1 MAESLD
7 QLKESFVEE
16 TRELINELENILLSI
31 EDELVEHA
39 TIDQIFRIIHTI
51 KGSGGMLGYENIL
64 AMTHDLEDIYDRV
77 RGNDMDFTNE
87 LKYISLE
94 TIDVLKFLIT
104 DDGNLNSE
112 QKRKFDTICNKIQIF
127 GGKGAKWEGKSQHTS
142 EQEKDDEVIT
152 RTYFLKYL
160 PQKVLPEYISDPAY
174 LIEELSLMG
183 SSVVYALDG
192 LSFSKN
198 QFKGLSPKTKWVVF
212 LSTNEDP
219 SNILEI
225 FDLVQFDAEI
235 ILEEITEGDLFS
247 IDAARHE
254 LENFTKDIFK
264 KKVEDLYLLSAK
276 YSNQLK
282 GGIFF
287 QQNTNPDLND
297 SAASNGR
304 IIKSIRVATEQIDQL
319 MNLVSEMVT
328 LQARLNLLS
337 ENIKDAE
344 LTAVV
349 EKYATFSKQLR
360 DNAYTISLVPFGV
373 ALTRYKR
380 LVHDLSEQLG
390 KKVDFVTE
398 GADTVLDKK
407 IIEQLS
413 DPIMHILRNCLDHG
427 LESPDERIFAGKSE
441 TGTIRM
447 NIFHKSNNVHI
458 KIADDGVGIDAE
470 KIRKVAIEKGI
481 IEYNQNLTN
490 KELINLVFLPGFSS
504 KEVVS
509 NLSGRGVG
517 LDVVKKNIADIR
529 GVVEIDTEV
538 GQGTVFTIILPLTL
552 SIIDGLQVRIQNR
565 DFIIPLMQVD
575 KILTIDNFKGQ
586 GRLNQ
591 FMEHE
596 GKQIPYFNLRKDFD
610 IPGEVPERQ
619 EIVLV
624 SFDKEQ
630 VALIVDFVVGENQTV
645 LKPMGKHYKYQ
656 DFISGGTI
664 LGDGTVALVLDIN
677 KIVIEFSKNK

>member
-39 TIDQIFRIIHTI
+39 TIDQIFRIVHTI

-112 QKRKFDTICNKIQIF
+112 QKQKFDTICNKIQIF
-127 GGKGAKWEGKSQHTS
+127 GGKGAKWEGKTNTHS
-142 EQEKDDEVIT
+142 EQEQLDEVLT
-152 RTYFLKYL
+152 RTYFVKYL
-160 PQKVLPEYISDPAY
+160 PQKVLPEYISDPAF

-183 SSVVYALDG
+183 SSVVYSLDG
-192 LSFSKN
+192 LSFAKN
-198 QFKGLSPKTKWVVF
+198 QFKGLSPKTKWIVF

-219 SNILEI
+219 ANILEI

-235 ILEEITEGDLFS
+235 ILEEIAKGDLFS
-247 IDAARHE
+247 IDIARQE

-264 KKVEDLYLLSAK
+264 KKIEDLYLLAAK
-276 YSNQLK
+276 YNNQLK
-282 GGIFF
+282 GGNFF
-287 QQNTNPDLND
+287 QQNSNPDMND

-337 ENIKDAE
+337 DTIKDTE

-427 LESPDERIFAGKSE
+427 LESPEERIFAGKSE

-458 KIADDGVGIDAE
+458 KISDDGVGIDAE

-481 IEYNQNLTN
+481 IEYNQTLTN

-538 GQGTVFTIILPLTL
+538 GKGTVFTIILPLTL

-575 KILTIDNFKGQ
+575 KILTIDNFKGK
-586 GRLNQ
+586 GKLNQ

-596 GKQIPYFNLRKDFD
+596 GMQIPYFNLRKDFD
-610 IPGEVPERQ
+610 ISGEVPDRQ